1 MSLGGWARLR
11 TVEVHRELC
20 RALPGL
26 AFPAGAR
33 DAGLPV
39 SQFRIEAAGDA
50 AGFLDVDPLGFGGDI
65 RGDLARGRDCD
76 VTLLAGGILL
86 DRADLTRA

>member
-1 MSLGGWARLR
+1 MSLGGWAWLR

-20 RALPGL
+20 RALPGF
-26 AFPAGAR
+26 AFSAGAR
-33 DAGLPV
+33 DPGLPV
-39 SQFRIEAAGDA
+39 GQFRIEAAGDA
-50 AGFLDVDPLGFGGDI
+50 AGFLDVDPMGFGSDI

-76 VTLLAGGILL
+76 VTLFAGGILL

>member
-1 MSLGGWARLR
+1 MSFGGWAWLR

-20 RALPGL
+20 RALPGF

-39 SQFRIEAAGDA
+39 GQFWIEPTGDA
-50 AGFLDVDPLGFGGDI
+50 AGFLDVHPMGFGGDI